1 MLVGIIANPSA
12 GKDIRRIVA
21 QGRFVPNHEKVNI
34 LKRVLSGLGA
44 SPAKQV
50 VMMPDSG
57 KLSYAAAQNISEDL
71 KIDFLDGDTTNHKL
85 DNIQMLCYNCYFLQ
99 VGNLNGRNK
108 E

>member
-1 MLVGIIANPSA
+1 MEEKCASCGFEE
-12 GKDIRRIVA
+12 RRITDY
-21 QGRFVPNHEKVNI
+21 RVP
-34 LKRVLSGLGA
+34 
-44 SPAKQV
+44 
-50 VMMPDSG
+50 
-57 KLSYAAAQNISEDL
+57 L